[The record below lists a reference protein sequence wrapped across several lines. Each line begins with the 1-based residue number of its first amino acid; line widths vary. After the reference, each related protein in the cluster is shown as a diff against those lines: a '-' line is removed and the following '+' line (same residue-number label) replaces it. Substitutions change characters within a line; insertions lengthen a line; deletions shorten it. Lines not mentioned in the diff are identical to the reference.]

1 MKKKISNI
9 VGPGNVSESF
19 IDLEAY
25 SYCSAGTELKP
36 SLVVWPQN
44 TDQVRKIMLYA
55 NQTHTP
61 ITIRGSGTSK
71 VNACV
76 GENMLLLSSEKMNKV
91 VGFDLKNKTIEVE
104 AGARVKDLNN
114 ALAEFKLFFP
124 LIPFMPVKTIG
135 GMLALNMITKESQQL
150 KRMEAWVKEVEFVD
164 GTGKYYYTKNK
175 EIVLGKE
182 GLTGFITR
190 AKLNLIEL
198 PTLSFDIFSF
208 KELSEM
214 LKQVRLLIKDAE
226 LYFLEFLDKKTS
238 EETGFGSQYTL
249 IAAYTGLKGKKKNV
263 LEVKELMGKINSIHS
278 LLRSKGYYYL
288 LDPFV
293 SLEKTYDLIEWC
305 EKNKVRLQGHIG
317 LGLFYAYFLKEDK
330 DLIKTFKSFIRRIN
344 GSFGGAFGYG
354 TENKDFVR
362 PVTKKELIKLK
373 DEYDYNNILNP
384 GKIISY
390 R

>member
-214 LKQVRLLIKDAE
+214 LKQVRMLT
-226 LYFLEFLDKKTS
+226 LY
-238 EETGFGSQYTL
+238 
-249 IAAYTGLKGKKKNV
+249 
-263 LEVKELMGKINSIHS
+263 
-278 LLRSKGYYYL
+278 
-288 LDPFV
+288 
-293 SLEKTYDLIEWC
+293 
-305 EKNKVRLQGHIG
+305 
-317 LGLFYAYFLKEDK
+317 
-330 DLIKTFKSFIRRIN
+330 
-344 GSFGGAFGYG
+344 
-354 TENKDFVR
+354 
-362 PVTKKELIKLK
+362 
-373 DEYDYNNILNP
+373 LN
-384 GKIISY
+384 
-390 R
+390 